1 MIELAVLLGTLA
13 VAGALGLTWRARQGR
28 VRQGR
33 ARRSGAAAGVV
44 PAPVRARLNGS
55 AVTLLMLSAPVC
67 AQCPQARAV
76 LGELAAATD
85 GLRHA
90 EFDLAEYPELAADLG
105 VRSTPTVLALDAAGR
120 ELFRVVG
127 VPRRADLLAAV
138 APHL

>member
-1 MIELAVLLGTLA
+1 MTELAVLLGTLA
-13 VAGALGLTWRARQGR
+13 VAAVLGLTWRARQGR
-28 VRQGR
+28 VR
-33 ARRSGAAAGVV
+33 RSGSPTRVL
-44 PAPVRARLNGS
+44 PTPVRARLNGS
-55 AVTLLMLSAPVC
+55 AVMLLMLSAPVC
-67 AQCPQARAV
+67 AQCPQARLV

-85 GLRHA
+85 GLGHA
-90 EFDLAEYPELAADLG
+90 ELDLTEHPELATELG

>member
-13 VAGALGLTWRARQGR
+13 LTTVLGLAWRARQGR

-33 ARRSGAAAGVV
+33 VGRSGAPARVV

-76 LGELAAATD
+76 LDELAAVTD
-85 GLRHA
+85 GLGHA
-90 EFDLAEYPELAADLG
+90 ELDLAEHPELAADLS

>member
-1 MIELAVLLGTLA
+1 MIELAVLLGTLV
-13 VAGALGLTWRARQGR
+13 VAAALGLTWRARQGR
-28 VRQGR
+28 VRR
-33 ARRSGAAAGVV
+33 AGAPTAVI

-55 AVTLLMLSAPVC
+55 AVMLLMLSAPVC
-67 AQCPQARAV
+67 AQCPQARVV

-85 GLRHA
+85 GLGHA
-90 EFDLAEYPELAADLG
+90 ELDLAEHPELSADLG

-127 VPRRADLLAAV
+127 VPRRTDLLAAV